1 MKAMIKLKTAVF
13 SLGLLLA
20 IGSFGRTGGEKDD
33 ANASRTLSE
42 SFSVIQGSNLEVIN
56 KYGQVVIN
64 TWDND
69 SIRLEIEITAFG
81 KSMIDARKTLDRVD
95 VDFRQSG
102 NYLTVESTF
111 DKNTNYIKEFW
122 KVIEDESRALFSKS
136 KIEINYKI
144 FVPKRVNITLDNRF
158 GDVYL
163 QDFDGT
169 ARITVNHGNLRAN
182 NFTSN
187 AIIEVG
193 FGDMEAKSIK
203 TGKLTVK
210 AGKANIDKIGVAT
223 INSSSSE
230 ITIGE
235 ASRVRIDSRNDKL
248 IRFESVENL
257 SGKGLFSNFHIYS
270 LKRSLEATMN
280 YGDIRVDNIAFSFSN
295 IDLDITSTDLDLN
308 ISAKAFMTVNIEA
321 KEESLFLPTGFLEL
335 EKEMLDLKKKEVKLY
350 GKVGAANNYPAN
362 LSIKAKGGD
371 VKVSLMNEQ
380 QSANK

>member
-1 MKAMIKLKTAVF
+1 MIKLKTAVF

-20 IGSFGRTGGEKDD
+20 IGSYGSTGGEKDD
-33 ANASRTLSE
+33 AQASRTLSE
-42 SFSVIQGSNLEVIN
+42 SFSVIQGSNLEVMN

-81 KSMIDARKTLDRVD
+81 KNTIDARKTLDRVD
-95 VDFRQSG
+95 IDFRQSG

-111 DKNTNYIKEFW
+111 DKNTNYLKEFW

-144 FVPKRVNITLDNRF
+144 FIPKRVNITLDNRF

-203 TGKLTVK
+203 SGKLTLK
-210 AGKANIDKIGVAT
+210 AGKADIEKMGAVT
-223 INSSSSE
+223 ITSSSSE

-248 IRFESVENL
+248 IRLESVEYL
-257 SGKGLFSNFHIYS
+257 SGKGLFSNFHIYT
-270 LKRSLEATMN
+270 LKKSLETTMN
-280 YGDIRVDNIAFSFSN
+280 YGDIRVENIAFNFSN
-295 IDLDITSTDLDLN
+295 IDLDVTSTDLDLN

-335 EKEMLDLKKKEVKLY
+335 EKEILDPKKKEIKLS
-350 GKVGAANNYPAN
+350 GKVGIPNNYPAN

-371 VKVSLMNEQ
+371 VSISLIDGQ